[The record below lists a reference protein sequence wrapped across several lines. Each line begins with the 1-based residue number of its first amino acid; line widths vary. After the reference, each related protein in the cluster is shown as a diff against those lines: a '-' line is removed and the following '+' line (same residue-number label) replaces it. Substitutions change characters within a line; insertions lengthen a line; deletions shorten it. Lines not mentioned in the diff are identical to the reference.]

1 MKRLFKDLLMGVL
14 VIMLLGIFSMPI
26 AAAEKARTNAG
37 LQGEKNAILHA
48 VAKACSPKLQCKPGT
63 PNIVDGLY
71 ATVLFKCTRKDKQ
84 CENDIAYLMKV
95 GGAWIIKEQG
105 TGISQDDLIK
115 DGFPPHIAKK
125 ICGW

>member
-1 MKRLFKDLLMGVL
+1 MKKLSKDLLVSVL
-14 VIMLLGIFSMPI
+14 VVLLFGIFSTPI
-26 AAAEKARTNAG
+26 AAAEKASKNAD
-37 LQGEKNAILHA
+37 LQGEKIAILHA
-48 VAKACSPKLQCKPGT
+48 VAKDCSPKLQCKPGT
-63 PNIVDGLY
+63 PNITEGLY

-95 GGAWIIKEQG
+95 EGKWVIKEQG
-105 TGISQDDLIK
+105 TGICSDDLIK